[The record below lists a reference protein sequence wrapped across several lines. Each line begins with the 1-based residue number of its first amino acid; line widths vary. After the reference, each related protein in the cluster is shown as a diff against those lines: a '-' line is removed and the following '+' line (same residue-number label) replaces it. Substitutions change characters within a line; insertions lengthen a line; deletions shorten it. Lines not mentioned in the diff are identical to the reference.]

1 MEGLKIKNASLGTG
15 SLSWK
20 GGKAVSRL
28 KRTIA
33 LLALAVLVV
42 GCAQAPVMPPRG
54 IIFSEQKAPMFSGS
68 ATGSKTGIAIAYSAF
83 GLVGWGDCSIE
94 TAAKAGGI
102 TQIRHVD
109 YLSKNVLG
117 YQEFTTIVKGE

>member
-1 MEGLKIKNASLGTG
+1 M
-15 SLSWK
+15 
-20 GGKAVSRL
+20 SRL
-28 KRTIA
+28 MKLTA
-33 LLALAVLVV
+33 LVVLAVVVV

-54 IIFSEQKAPMFSGS
+54 LIFADQKAPMFSGT
-68 ATGSKTGIAIAYSAF
+68 ATGSKTGMAVAFSAF

-94 TAAKAGGI
+94 AAARAGGI

-109 YLSKNVLG
+109 YQSKNVLG